1 MDHKS
6 LINSLEFIR
15 NKGFC
20 SYTVHRAIKEF
31 EEIQYYLKE
40 EDRKKLGY
48 YMVTLDPDYPD
59 FTGVHSDYE
68 WFAKHINEII
78 KSVKRKE
85 DGYEN
90 IKRLEVVRNE
100 YRRQIIS
107 PFHWKEG
114 GNT

>member
-1 MDHKS
+1 MDRKS
-6 LINSLEFIR
+6 LISSLEFIL

-20 SYTVHRAIKEF
+20 SYTAHRAIKEF
-31 EEIQYYLKE
+31 EEIQCYLKE

-48 YMVTLDPDYPD
+48 YMVTLDPNYPD

-68 WFAKHINEII
+68 WFAVHTKEII
-78 KSVKRKE
+78 EAIKRKE

-100 YRRQIIS
+100 YRRQIVS
-107 PFHWKEG
+107 PFH
-114 GNT
+114 